1 MKRFREK
8 HPLLASLI
16 IIALMF
22 VGLPAGNLLVGIVIA
37 VPPLAEFLGDYGIQL
52 LAELG
57 ILVVMVLMTFLWKM
71 ERVFTCRGRG
81 FGQSLLP
88 AAPLLALYAI
98 AGVESLMFGLEG
110 LMLGDGSPLQNPL
123 HILLFVLCM
132 AAVGITEELTFRG
145 MIAGM
150 FYEKYGETPAGVW
163 LSVMASS
170 LLFGLV
176 HITNAIG
183 GAASLSGVLIQM
195 VGAIALGMCLAA
207 LYFRCRN
214 LWAVA
219 VVHGFMDFCAL
230 LTSGVFQEDS
240 LTYHRRLFRG
250 EPGELRRLCSHCAG
264 FAAALL
270 YAPDHQPP
278 GQRSSHHHKAVR
290 DHRACG
296 RSGGGRDGAQ
306 CHLKNHIQILQP
318 FRAELRLVKG
328 NVFCVLDGRSG
339 EYEEYWDPAG
349 GDVSAA
355 GGLRK

>member
-1 MKRFREK
+1 MKQFREK
-8 HPLLASLI
+8 HPLLASLMI
-16 IIALMF
+16 LAVMF
-22 VGLPAGNLLVGIVIA
+22 AGLPAGNVLVGIAAA
-37 VPPLAEFLGDYGIQL
+37 VPPLTEFLGDYGIQL
-52 LAELG
+52 LAELSM
-57 ILVVMVLMTFLWKM
+57 LVVMVLMTFLWKM

-98 AGVESLMFGLEG
+98 AGVESLMFSLEG

-132 AAVGITEELTFRG
+132 AAVGVTEELTFRG

-150 FYEKYGETPAGVW
+150 FYEKYGATPAGVW

-219 VVHGFMDFCAL
+219 AVHGFMDFCAL
-230 LTSGVFQEDS
+230 LTSGVFQGDS
-240 LTYHRRLFRG
+240 LTDIIDGYSAVSLVSFG
-250 EPGELRRLCSHCAG
+250 IYVVIALILLRPYYMRQITSR
-264 FAAALL
+264 
-270 YAPDHQPP
+270 PDSDLSTTIKL
-278 GQRSSHHHKAVR
+278 GVTTGLVGVLVGAV
-290 DHRACG
+290 A
-296 RSGGGRDGAQ
+296 
-306 CHLKNHIQILQP
+306 
-318 FRAELRLVKG
+318 
-328 NVFCVLDGRSG
+328 VLS
-339 EYEEYWDPAG
+339 
-349 GDVSAA
+349 VV
-355 GGLRK
+355 

>member
-16 IIALMF
+16 VIVLMF
-22 VGLPAGNLLVGIVIA
+22 VGLPAGNVLVGIVIA
-37 VPPLAEFLGDYGIQL
+37 VPPLAESLGDYGIQL
-52 LAELG
+52 LAELSM
-57 ILVVMVLMTFLWKM
+57 LVVMVLMTFLWKM

-88 AAPLLALYAI
+88 AAPLLGLYAL
-98 AGVESLMFGLEG
+98 AGVNSLVFSMEE
-110 LMLGDGSPLQNPL
+110 LMLGTGSPLQNPL

-150 FYEKYGETPAGVW
+150 FYEKYGATPAGVW

-176 HITNAIG
+176 HITNALN

-195 VGAIALGMCLAA
+195 VGAIAMGMCFAA

-219 VVHGFMDFCAL
+219 AVHGFMDFCAL

-240 LTYHRRLFRG
+240 LSDIIGGYSALNLVGFTIYVVIALIL
-250 EPGELRRLCSHCAG
+250 LRPYYMRQITSR
-264 FAAALL
+264 
-270 YAPDHQPP
+270 PDSDLPTTIKL
-278 GQRSSHHHKAVR
+278 GVTTGLVGVLVGAV
-290 DHRACG
+290 A
-296 RSGGGRDGAQ
+296 
-306 CHLKNHIQILQP
+306 
-318 FRAELRLVKG
+318 
-328 NVFCVLDGRSG
+328 VLS
-339 EYEEYWDPAG
+339 
-349 GDVSAA
+349 VI
-355 GGLRK
+355 

>member
-16 IIALMF
+16 ILAVMF
-22 VGLPAGNLLVGIVIA
+22 AGLPAGNVLVGIAAA
-37 VPPLAEFLGDYGIQL
+37 VPPLTEFLGDYGIQL
-52 LAELG
+52 LAELSM
-57 ILVVMVLMTFLWKM
+57 LVVMVLMTFLWKM

-132 AAVGITEELTFRG
+132 A
-145 MIAGM
+145 
-150 FYEKYGETPAGVW
+150 
-163 LSVMASS
+163 SS

-219 VVHGFMDFCAL
+219 AVHGFMDFCAL
-230 LTSGVFQEDS
+230 LTSGVFQGDS
-240 LTYHRRLFRG
+240 LTDIIDGYSAVSLVSFG
-250 EPGELRRLCSHCAG
+250 IYVVIALILLRPYYMRQITSR
-264 FAAALL
+264 
-270 YAPDHQPP
+270 PDSDLSTTIKL
-278 GQRSSHHHKAVR
+278 GVTTGLVGVLVGAV
-290 DHRACG
+290 A
-296 RSGGGRDGAQ
+296 
-306 CHLKNHIQILQP
+306 
-318 FRAELRLVKG
+318 
-328 NVFCVLDGRSG
+328 VLS
-339 EYEEYWDPAG
+339 
-349 GDVSAA
+349 VV
-355 GGLRK
+355 

>member
-8 HPLLASLI
+8 HPLLASLMI
-16 IIALMF
+16 LAVMF
-22 VGLPAGNLLVGIVIA
+22 AGLPAGSVLVGIAVA
-37 VPPLAEFLGDYGIQL
+37 VPPLTEFLGDYGIQL
-52 LAELG
+52 LAELSM
-57 ILVVMVLMTFLWKM
+57 LAVMVLMTFLWKM

-88 AAPLLALYAI
+88 AAPLLVLYAL
-98 AGVESLMFGLEG
+98 AGVESLIFSI
-110 LMLGDGSPLQNPL
+110 GSPLQNPL

-150 FYEKYGETPAGVW
+150 FYEKYGATPAGVW

-219 VVHGFMDFCAL
+219 AVHGFMDFCAL
-230 LTSGVFQEDS
+230 LTSGVFQGDS
-240 LTYHRRLFRG
+240 LTDIIDGYSAVSLVSFG
-250 EPGELRRLCSHCAG
+250 IYAVIALILLRPYYMRQITSR
-264 FAAALL
+264 
-270 YAPDHQPP
+270 PDSDLSTTIKL
-278 GQRSSHHHKAVR
+278 GVTTGLVGVLVGAV
-290 DHRACG
+290 A
-296 RSGGGRDGAQ
+296 
-306 CHLKNHIQILQP
+306 
-318 FRAELRLVKG
+318 
-328 NVFCVLDGRSG
+328 VLS
-339 EYEEYWDPAG
+339 
-349 GDVSAA
+349 VV
-355 GGLRK
+355 

>member
-1 MKRFREK
+1 MKQFREK

-16 IIALMF
+16 VMALMF
-22 VGLPAGNLLVGIVIA
+22 VGLPAGNVLVGIVIA

-57 ILVVMVLMTFLWKM
+57 MLVVMVLMTFLWKM
-71 ERVFTCRGRG
+71 ERVFTCWGRG

-88 AAPLLALYAI
+88 AAPLLGLYAL
-98 AGVESLMFGLEG
+98 AGVNNLVFGLEE
-110 LMLGDGSPLQNPL
+110 LMLGTGSPLQNPL

-150 FYEKYGETPAGVW
+150 FYDKYGATTAGVW

-176 HITNAIG
+176 HITNALS

-219 VVHGFMDFCAL
+219 AVHGFMDFCAL

-240 LTYHRRLFRG
+240 LTAIIGGYSALNLVGFG
-250 EPGELRRLCSHCAG
+250 IYVVIALILLRPYYMRQITSRPDSDLPTTIKLG
-264 FAAALL
+264 VTTGLVGALV
-270 YAPDHQPP
+270 
-278 GQRSSHHHKAVR
+278 GAV
-290 DHRACG
+290 A
-296 RSGGGRDGAQ
+296 
-306 CHLKNHIQILQP
+306 
-318 FRAELRLVKG
+318 
-328 NVFCVLDGRSG
+328 VLSII
-339 EYEEYWDPAG
+339 
-349 GDVSAA
+349 
-355 GGLRK
+355 

>member
-8 HPLLASLI
+8 HPLLASLMI
-16 IIALMF
+16 LAVMF
-22 VGLPAGNLLVGIVIA
+22 AGLPAGNVLVGIAAA
-37 VPPLAEFLGDYGIQL
+37 VPPLTEFLGDYGIQL
-52 LAELG
+52 LAELSM
-57 ILVVMVLMTFLWKM
+57 LVVMVLMTFLWKM

-88 AAPLLALYAI
+88 AAPLLVLYAL
-98 AGVESLMFGLEG
+98 AGVESLIFSI
-110 LMLGDGSPLQNPL
+110 GSPLQNPL

-150 FYEKYGETPAGVW
+150 FYEKYGATPAGVW

-219 VVHGFMDFCAL
+219 AVHGFMDFCAL
-230 LTSGVFQEDS
+230 LTSGV
-240 LTYHRRLFRG
+240 
-250 EPGELRRLCSHCAG
+250 
-264 FAAALL
+264 L
-270 YAPDHQPP
+270 YAPDYQPP
-278 GQRSSHHHKAVR
+278 GQRSFHHHKAGR

-296 RSGGGRDGAQ
+296 RSGGCCGGAQ
-306 CHLKNHIQILQP
+306 RCLKNIVQFLQP
-318 FRAELRLVKG
+318 
-328 NVFCVLDGRSG
+328 S
-339 EYEEYWDPAG
+339 WQ
-349 GDVSAA
+349 
-355 GGLRK
+355 

>member
-8 HPLLASLI
+8 HPLLASLMI
-16 IIALMF
+16 LAVMF
-22 VGLPAGNLLVGIVIA
+22 AGLPAGNVLVGIAAA
-37 VPPLAEFLGDYGIQL
+37 VPPLTEFLGDYGIQL
-52 LAELG
+52 LAELSM
-57 ILVVMVLMTFLWKM
+57 LVVMVLMTFLWKM

-88 AAPLLALYAI
+88 AAPLLVLYAL
-98 AGVESLMFGLEG
+98 AGVESLIFSI
-110 LMLGDGSPLQNPL
+110 GSPLQNPL

-150 FYEKYGETPAGVW
+150 FYEKYGATPAGVW

-219 VVHGFMDFCAL
+219 AVHGFMDFCAL
-230 LTSGVFQEDS
+230 LTSGVFQGDS
-240 LTYHRRLFRG
+240 LTDIIDGYSVANL
-250 EPGELRRLCSHCAG
+250 LG
-264 FAAALL
+264 FAIYVVIALIL
-270 YAPDHQPP
+270 LRPYYMRQITSRPDSDLSTTIKL
-278 GQRSSHHHKAVR
+278 GVTTGLVGVLVGAV
-290 DHRACG
+290 A
-296 RSGGGRDGAQ
+296 
-306 CHLKNHIQILQP
+306 
-318 FRAELRLVKG
+318 
-328 NVFCVLDGRSG
+328 VLS
-339 EYEEYWDPAG
+339 
-349 GDVSAA
+349 VV
-355 GGLRK
+355 